1 MRKTSL
7 KNLSLIILLVLC
19 QAGAGAQ
26 SFRVLVVASR
36 AHDHLKM
43 IAAARP
49 FFEEMAARESFQ
61 LDFSDDTSRINPV
74 NLARYQVFVMLQ
86 LAPFDMS
93 YAQQDALRQFVEE
106 GKGFVGIHAAGL
118 TGHQFHP
125 NDKYWQWFED
135 LMGNVIYSPHPAY
148 QHATMVVEDRSHPV
162 TRHLPAR
169 LDIPDEW
176 YEWDKSVR
184 GNPDVHVLASVDEST
199 YHQNKPMGDHP
210 VIWTNQRF
218 RRMIYISPGHAPEL
232 LQDPAYAGM
241 LRDAIRWAAS
251 SGPADASLPLSD
263 RRVSYDHEYVLG
275 APVVPQTE
283 LFLRVKRA
291 LTGPPSTAGL
301 SGNPRFTISTADPAT
316 GTLIGK
322 GSLDIPTNDS
332 GHHYQLTYDFDIHIA
347 DGRYR
352 FRTDHYYEKPINIG
366 TTSEFTKIE
375 YRWWDYRQGHPWHR
389 DDKRLFTGLDSAMN
403 LVLDSV
409 YQQVNRPRFRALVLF
424 ENGGW
429 HVKYSWRARNWLAQQ
444 AVDSNFAIDYLTHT
458 DSINDELL
466 SHYQLIIQ
474 LDFVPYGWKPAAEAA
489 FKKYIEEGRG
499 GWVGFHHATL
509 LGEFDHFPMWTW
521 FHDFMGGIR
530 WKDYIAR
537 FARAT
542 VRLEDRSHPVLQGIP
557 DSFVVQKEEW
567 YTYDKSPRPNV
578 HVLGSVDESTYYPD
592 TTVKMGD
599 HPVIWTNE
607 KVKARNI
614 YIFMGHDPVLF
625 DDSVYRH
632 LFANAI
638 SWAAQTPAYPA
649 SALQPPASDAH
660 SGAAATAPNAAPV
673 HPRYRVLAFYS
684 NTVETDHVDFA
695 DDAIRFYADLA
706 RRKNFA
712 FDTTSNWENCNDA
725 LKKYQVVLWLN
736 DFPHSEA
743 QRTAFQNYMEKGG
756 AWLGFHVSGYN
767 DRTTHWPWFVHFFGD
782 AVFYNNSWPPLPAK
796 LIVDDNKHPATHR
809 LPTHYTAPIN
819 EWYGWKP
826 NPRSNKD
833 VKVLITLDPA
843 NYPLGKKDTI
853 RGGDIPV
860 CWTNTRYKMLYLN
873 MGHGDQ
879 NLQSPVERRLFED
892 GLEWLGT
899 ATGGGR

>member
-1 MRKTSL
+1 MSKTRL
-7 KNLSLIILLVLC
+7 FSLIILLVLC
-19 QAGAGAQ
+19 QAGAEAQ
-26 SFRVLVVASR
+26 AYRVLVVASR
-36 AHDHLKM
+36 ASDHQKM

-49 FFEEMAARESFQ
+49 FFQQLAAEESFQ
-61 LDFSDDTSRINPV
+61 LDFTDDTSAINPA
-74 NLARYQVFVMLQ
+74 NLAHYQVFVMLH

-93 YAQQDALRQFVEE
+93 YAQQDALQEFVEK
-106 GKGFVGIHAAGL
+106 GNGFVGLHAGGL

-125 NDKYWQWFED
+125 KDKYWQWFED

-162 TRHLPAR
+162 TRHLPAQI
-169 LDIPDEW
+169 DIPDEW

-184 GNPDVHVLASVDEST
+184 GNPDIKVLASVNESS

-218 RRMIYISPGHAPEL
+218 RRMIYISPGHSVEL
-232 LQDPAYAGM
+232 LHNPAYATL
-241 LRDAIRWAAS
+241 LRDAVRWAAS
-251 SGPADASLPLSD
+251 SGPATASLPLVH
-263 RRVSYDHEYVLG
+263 RRVSYERSYTLG
-275 APVVPQTE
+275 SQTTPQVE
-283 LFLRVKRA
+283 LFGRLKSA
-291 LTGPPSTAGL
+291 LTS
-301 SGNPRFTISTADPAT
+301 PRFTITTADPNT

-322 GSLDIPTNDS
+322 GFLDIPTNDS
-332 GHHYQLTYDFDIHIA
+332 GHHYQINYDWVA
-347 DGRYR
+347 SVNDGHYSI
-352 FRTDHYYEKPINIG
+352 RTDHYYEKPINIG
-366 TTSEFTKIE
+366 TSPEFTKIE

-389 DDKRLFTGLDSAMN
+389 DDKRLFTGLDSAMTTA
-403 LVLDSV
+403 LDDV
-409 YQQVNRPRFRALVLF
+409 YKQVNKPRFRALALF

-429 HVKYSWRARNWLAQQ
+429 HVKYSWRARNWLQQQ

-509 LGEFDHFPMWTW
+509 LGEFDKTQMWTW
-521 FHDFMGGIR
+521 FHEFMGGIR

-537 FARAT
+537 FAKAT
-542 VRLEDRSHPVLQGIP
+542 VRVEDRRHPVFQGIP

-578 HVLGSVDESTYYPD
+578 HVLAGVDESTYSPD

-614 YIFMGHDPVLF
+614 YIFMGHDPILL
-625 DDSVYRH
+625 DDTVYTH

-649 SALQPPASDAH
+649 SAVRSAPPAT
-660 SGAAATAPNAAPV
+660 SGAPAKMAAAV
-673 HPRYRVLAFYS
+673 HPRYRILAFYS
-684 NTVETDHVDFA
+684 NTVESDHVDFA
-695 DDAIRFYADLA
+695 YDAIRFYADLA
-706 RRKNFA
+706 ARKNFA
-712 FDTTSNWENCNDA
+712 FDTTSNWENCNAA
-725 LKKYQVVLWLN
+725 LKNYQVVLWLN

-743 QRTAFQNYMEKGG
+743 QRSAFQNYMEQGG
-756 AWLGFHVSGYN
+756 AWFGFHVSGYN
-767 DRTTHWPWFVHFFGD
+767 DRSTHWPWFVHFFGD
-782 AVFYNNSWPPLPAK
+782 AVFYNNAWPPLPAK
-796 LIVDDNKHPATHR
+796 LIVNDNKHPATHR
-809 LPTHYTAPIN
+809 LPTHYVAPLN

-826 NPRSNKD
+826 NPRDNKD

-853 RGGDIPV
+853 RDGDIPV
-860 CWTNTRYKMLYLN
+860 CWTNTRYKMLYVN
-873 MGHGDQ
+873 MGHGDKNLSLSTQ
-879 NLQSPVERRLFED
+879 NQLFED
-892 GLEWLGT
+892 GLEWL
-899 ATGGGR
+899 ATLKAAPASH

>member
-1 MRKTSL
+1 MCR
-7 KNLSLIILLVLC
+7 
-19 QAGAGAQ
+19 AGAGAQ
-26 SFRVLVVASR
+26 SFRVLVVASKAR
-36 AHDHLKM
+36 DHLKM

-49 FFEEMAARESFQ
+49 FFERMAVEEQFQ
-61 LDFSDDTSRINPV
+61 LDFTDDTSQINPA
-74 NLARYQVFVMLQ
+74 NLAHYQVFVMLQ

-93 YAQQDALRQFVEE
+93 YAQQDALQQFVEA
-106 GKGFVGIHAAGL
+106 GNGFVGIHAAGL
-118 TGHQFHP
+118 TGHKFHP
-125 NDKYWQWFED
+125 GDRYWQWFED

-148 QHATMVVEDRSHPV
+148 QHATLVVEDRGHPV

-184 GNPDVHVLASVDEST
+184 ANPDVRVLAAVDEST

-218 RRMIYISPGHAPEL
+218 RRMIYISPGHDPEL
-232 LQDPAYAGM
+232 LRDPSYAGM
-241 LRDAIRWAAS
+241 LRDAVRWAAS
-251 SGPADASLPLSD
+251 SGPAGASLPLSD
-263 RRVSYDHEYVLG
+263 HRVSYERTYTPG
-275 APVVPQTE
+275 APVVPQPE
-283 LFLRVKRA
+283 LFLRLKQA
-291 LTGPPSTAGL
+291 LVQSHY
-301 SGNPRFTISTADPAT
+301 TIVNADSAT
-316 GTLIGK
+316 GTINGK
-322 GSLDIPTNDS
+322 GRLDIPVNDS
-332 GHHYQLTYDFDIHIA
+332 GHRYQLTYDLNIGVT
-347 DGRYR
+347 DGHYR
-352 FRTDHYYEKPINIG
+352 FRTDHYFEKPINIG

-375 YRWWDYRQGHPWHR
+375 YRWWDFRQGHPWHR
-389 DDKRLFTGLDSAMN
+389 DDKRLFTGLDSAMT
-403 LVLDSV
+403 LAMDDL
-409 YQQVNRPRFRALVLF
+409 YRQVNRPRFRALVLY

-429 HVKYSWRARNWLAQQ
+429 HVQYSWRARNWLAQQ

-458 DSINDELL
+458 DSIDDELL
-466 SHYQLIIQ
+466 SRYRLIIQ

-489 FKKYIEEGRG
+489 FRRYIEEGKG

-509 LGEFDHFPMWTW
+509 LGEFDHFPMWPW

-537 FARAT
+537 FAKAT
-542 VRLEDRSHPVLQGIP
+542 VRLEDHSHPVLNGIP

-578 HVLGSVDESTYYPD
+578 HVLAGVDESTYYPD

-607 KVKARNI
+607 KVKARNV
-614 YIFMGHDPVLF
+614 YIFMGHDPVLL
-625 DDSVYRH
+625 DDTVYKH

-638 SWAAQTPAYPA
+638 SWAAQTPPYP
-649 SALQPPASDAH
+649 STALFP
-660 SGAAATAPNAAPV
+660 APV
-673 HPRYRVLAFYS
+673 HPRYHVLAFYS
-684 NTVETDHVDFA
+684 NIVETDHVEFA
-695 DDAIRFYADLA
+695 NDAIRFYAELA

-712 FDTTSNWENCNDA
+712 FDTTSNWENCSET

-743 QRTAFQNYMEKGG
+743 QRTAFQHYMEQGG

-767 DRTTHWPWFVHFFGD
+767 DRSTHWPWFVHFFGD
-782 AVFYNNSWPPLPAK
+782 AVFYNNSWPPLPAR

-809 LPTHYTAPIN
+809 LPPRYTAPIN
-819 EWYGWKP
+819 EWYGWQP
-826 NPRSNKD
+826 NPRNNKD

-873 MGHGDQ
+873 MGHGDKNLSSPIQ
-879 NLQSPVERRLFED
+879 NQLFED
-892 GLEWLGT
+892 ALEWLAGPHP
-899 ATGGGR
+899 AK